1 MFIEVGSRRRGLN
14 ELRAGTAT
22 AQPVALLD
30 ILALVRAPVVA
41 VPAELRAEPAKR
53 DVLEEGICRTDDRR
67 RHERRIAV
75 VVDRE
80 DVGAQQARP
89 LEVDPRQAVRRSES
103 RNDGCLLS
111 IVTAGGIDHLQ
122 RRAGEELSAVGH
134 QVFARAGQP
143 RERGVGQAG
152 VEAGPVQ
159 EVCGDEAGL
168 NDLPVVA
175 VDQVEVVSEWPAA
188 NADRGVAGGPDV
200 LGALVE
206 VERADVVLD
215 HAARPVTE
223 RDHAHLRTGPRRHLR
238 RRYLMDQTV
247 TNKAGESRDPEVA
260 VEWVESHS
268 TSVACWAARRGVGHA
283 VWPRREGIEAVR
295 EYPGRAETRFVTP
308 QERAVALAARGRVED
323 AHWIGERIDHFV

>member
-1 MFIEVGSRRRGLN
+1 MPAELTLGITAMFIEVGGRRR
-14 ELRAGTAT
+14 
-22 AQPVALLD
+22 D
-30 ILALVRAPVVA
+30 SVRAPVVA
-41 VPAELRAEPAKR
+41 VPAELRAEAAKR
-53 DVLEEGICRTDDRR
+53 DVLEQGIRRTDDRR
-67 RHERRIAV
+67 RIERRIAV
-75 VVDRE
+75 VVDVE
-80 DVGAQQARP
+80 DGVGAQQARP
-89 LEVDPRQAVRRSES
+89 LEVDPRQAVRRRSPRES

-143 RERGVGQAG
+143 RGPGVGQAV

-200 LGALVE
+200 LGALGE

-268 TSVACWAARRGVGHA
+268 TSVACWAAPRGVGHA